1 MPEVKRKPRAA
12 GGGEGDVAEDK
23 DTREGPAR
31 SGCAGTFYVR
41 AQLFLPPAPLRLSY
55 LAGRGPPW
63 EGHHEQPGPWALG
76 HQPASPLNVL
86 PLVIC

>member
-12 GGGEGDVAEDK
+12 GGGEGDVTEDE

-41 AQLFLPPAPLRLSY
+41 AQLFLPPAPLRLPAPTWQG
-55 LAGRGPPW
+55 AGHRGRATTSS
-63 EGHHEQPGPWALG
+63 PGPG
-76 HQPASPLNVL
+76 RSDTSPR
-86 PLVIC
+86 PL